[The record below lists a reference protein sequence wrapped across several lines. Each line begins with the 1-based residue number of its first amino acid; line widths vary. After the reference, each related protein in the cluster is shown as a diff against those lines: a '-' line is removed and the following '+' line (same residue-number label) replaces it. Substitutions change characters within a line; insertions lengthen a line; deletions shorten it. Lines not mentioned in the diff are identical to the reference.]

1 MKMFTKKIEGENPKL
16 ESFTNAEALV
26 EVWKTKKCLFTTERR
41 RSFLKAR
48 PSAGAG
54 VRMRRAVIRAD
65 GTLRE
70 IAPVVAGRDVFVVL
84 VGEGLVRMFGSEHFL
99 GAKMSATV

>member
-26 EVWKTKKCLFTTERR
+26 EGWKTKKCLFTTERR
-41 RSFLKAR
+41 RSFLKAGT
-48 PSAGAG
+48 SAGTG
-54 VRMRRAVIRAD
+54 FGMRRAVIRAD
-65 GTLRE
+65 GALRE
-70 IAPVVAGRDVFVVL
+70 IAPVMTGRHMFVVFIR
-84 VGEGLVRMFGSEHFL
+84 EGLVRMFGSEHFL